1 MSRFTLEEFV
11 SSTRQQDQGHG
22 VFELESARLLEI
34 NLNGRIWTKMGSM
47 VAYRGQ
53 VKFTREG
60 ILEHG
65 VGKLLKKAVS
75 GEGARL
81 TKAEGTGKVIY
92 CILNRK
98 FMILIFVWIFF
109 VF

>member
-1 MSRFTLEEFV
+1 MLEV
-11 SSTRQQDQGHG
+11 
-22 VFELESARLLEI
+22 

-47 VAYRGQ
+47 VSYRGQ

-60 ILEHG
+60 VLEHG

-81 TKAEGTGKVIY
+81 TKAEGTGKVYLADYGKKIT
-92 CILNRK
+92 ILNLK
-98 FMILIFVWIFF
+98 DESIWINGNDVLAFDR
-109 VF
+109 